1 MPPMGPPRGRGGR
14 MMRPPGAGRGGF
26 MRGLFSCSI
35 PCSNSSSKVLKSNL
49 TFSVLLRSAQL
60 FS

>member
-35 PCSNSSSKVLKSNL
+35 PCRSSKVLKSNL
-49 TFSVLLRSAQL
+49 TVSVLLCSAQL